1 MGRYD
6 RNPQDAVYC
15 VSVDVF
21 ELPDSN
27 HYLDRFRV
35 PAASAFDAAVQT
47 ARWAIETK
55 LDRRGRI
62 RIWAGD
68 EYDDLSL
75 DHVYLEL
82 VRCPEIDDTP

>member
-6 RNPQDAVYC
+6 RNPQDAVYV

-21 ELPDSN
+21 ARHDSI
-27 HYLDRFRV
+27 HCPERFRV
-35 PAASAFDAAVQT
+35 PAASALDAAVQT
-47 ARWAIETK
+47 ARWAIETQ

-68 EYDDLSL
+68 EYDALSL
-75 DHVYLEL
+75 DHVYLEI
-82 VRCPEIDDTP
+82 RRY

>member
-6 RNPQDAVYC
+6 RNPQDAVYV
-15 VSVDVF
+15 VSADVF
-21 ELPDSN
+21 ERHDSI
-27 HYLDRFRV
+27 HRSEHFMV
-35 PAASAFDAAVQT
+35 PAASAFDAAMQT
-47 ARWAIETK
+47 ARWAMETQ

-68 EYDDLSL
+68 EYDDPSI

-82 VRCPEIDDTP
+82 VRCPEGDVTP